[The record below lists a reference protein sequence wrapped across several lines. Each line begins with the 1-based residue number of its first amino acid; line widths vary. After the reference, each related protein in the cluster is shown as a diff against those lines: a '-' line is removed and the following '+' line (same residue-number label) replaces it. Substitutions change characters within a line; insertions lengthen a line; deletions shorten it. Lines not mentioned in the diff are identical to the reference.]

1 MPIHLKLELGIY
13 LGFVQ
18 ICFLYE
24 ESLYLGNLTEDEME
38 PQEAKRILV
47 VDDEKDT
54 VGMITALLELE
65 GYQVYPAFSGIEA
78 MRFLEM
84 EKERGSEAE
93 TPVDLIL
100 LDIMLGDEDG
110 REICRRIKRD
120 EQMKFIPVII
130 LTVRS
135 GLQEKI
141 DALNLGADDYLTK
154 PFINEE
160 LLAKVRVMLRIKGLH
175 EELKREKDKNILLAQ
190 ALEKRYSFGNILGKN
205 NQMQAIYEL
214 ISDISNTDSTV
225 LIQGE
230 SGTGKELIARAIHFN
245 SHRKNKPF
253 VVANCSAYSQNLLES
268 ELFGHEKG
276 SFTGAIRRKIGRF
289 ELAHGGTVFLDEIG
303 EVSSP
308 TQILLLRVLQ
318 DHRFERVGG
327 EETLEVDVR
336 VIAATNKN
344 LMEEIRKG
352 TFREDLYYRLNVIPI
367 LVPPLRER
375 MDDIPL
381 LASHFLQKFC
391 QEKGKNVTSISQ
403 EVMEV
408 LLAHSWPGNVRE
420 LENVIEYAIII
431 AKQEN
436 ILLKDLPQYLLQ
448 QPLPTKQAFSLEDHE
463 KNLIIKTL
471 EETNWNKHQTA
482 KRLKINRSTLYGK
495 MKRFGLTRA

>member
-1 MPIHLKLELGIY
+1 
-13 LGFVQ
+13 
-18 ICFLYE
+18 
-24 ESLYLGNLTEDEME
+24 ME

-54 VGMITALLELE
+54 VGMITTLLELE
-65 GYQVYPAFSGIEA
+65 GYQVYPAFSGLEA

-84 EKERGSEAE
+84 EREKGSEAE

-135 GLQEKI
+135 GLQDKI

-160 LLAKVRVMLRIKGLH
+160 LLAKVRVMLRIKDLH

-276 SFTGAIRRKIGRF
+276 AFTGAIRRKTGRF
-289 ELAHGGTVFLDEIG
+289 EMAHGGTVFLDEIG

-308 TQILLLRVLQ
+308 TQIILLRVLQ

-367 LVPPLRER
+367 SVPPLRER

-420 LENVIEYAIII
+420 LENVIEYAMII
-431 AKQEN
+431 AKQEK

-448 QPLPTKQAFSLEDHE
+448 QSLPTKQAFSLEDHE
-463 KNLIIKTL
+463 KNLIMKTL

>member
-1 MPIHLKLELGIY
+1 
-13 LGFVQ
+13 
-18 ICFLYE
+18 
-24 ESLYLGNLTEDEME
+24 ME
-38 PQEAKRILV
+38 HREAKKILIIE
-47 VDDEKDT
+47 DEKDT
-54 VGMITALLELE
+54 VEMITALLSLE
-65 GYQVYPAFSGIEA
+65 GYQVFSTLSGTEA
-78 MRFLEM
+78 MRFLET
-84 EKERGSEAE
+84 KRQRASESE

-110 REICRRIKRD
+110 REICRKIKED
-120 EQMKFIPVII
+120 EEMKFIPVIM

-135 GLQEKI
+135 SLQDKI
-141 DALNLGADDYLTK
+141 DSLNLGADDYLTK

-160 LLAKVRVMLRIKGLH
+160 LLAKVRVMLRIKDLH
-175 EELKREKDKNILLAQ
+175 DALKREKSKNILLAQ
-190 ALEKRYSFGNILGKN
+190 ALEERYSFGNILGKN
-205 NQMQAIYEL
+205 NRMQEIYEL

-276 SFTGAIRRKIGRF
+276 AFTGAIRRKIGRF
-289 ELAHGGTVFLDEIG
+289 ELAHGGTIFLDEIG
-303 EVSSP
+303 EVSPP

-344 LMEEIRKG
+344 LMEEMKKG

-367 LVPPLRER
+367 FVPPLRER
-375 MDDIPL
+375 KDDILL
-381 LASHFLQKFC
+381 LASHFLQKFS
-391 QEKGKNVTSISQ
+391 QEKVKGVTSFSP
-403 EVMEV
+403 EVMEIF
-408 LLAHSWPGNVRE
+408 LAHSWPGNVRE
-420 LENVIEYAIII
+420 LENVIAHAVII
-431 AKQEN
+431 AKQDK
-436 ILLKDLPQYLLQ
+436 ILPKDLPNYISQKSPSTQ
-448 QPLPTKQAFSLEDHE
+448 EICSLEEYE
-463 KNLIIKTL
+463 KTLILKTL
-471 EETNWNKHQTA
+471 EETNWNKHQAA

-495 MKRFGLTRA
+495 IKRYGLEKR

>member
-1 MPIHLKLELGIY
+1 
-13 LGFVQ
+13 
-18 ICFLYE
+18 
-24 ESLYLGNLTEDEME
+24 ME
-38 PQEAKRILV
+38 HKEAKRILV

-54 VGMITALLELE
+54 VEMITTLLELE
-65 GYQVYPAFSGIEA
+65 GYKVFPASSGVEA
-78 MRFLEM
+78 MRFLEV
-84 EKERGSEAE
+84 ERQGASEVE
-93 TPVDLIL
+93 TPVDLIF
-100 LDIMLGDEDG
+100 LDVMLGDEDG
-110 REICRRIKRD
+110 RDICRKIKED
-120 EQMKFIPVII
+120 EKMKFIPVII

-135 GLQEKI
+135 SLQDKI

-160 LLAKVRVMLRIKGLH
+160 LLAKVRVMLRIKDLH
-175 EELKREKDKNILLAQ
+175 DQLKREKDKNILLAQ
-190 ALEKRYSFGNILGKN
+190 ALEERYSFGNILGKN
-205 NQMQAIYEL
+205 TQMQAIYEL

-289 ELAHGGTVFLDEIG
+289 ELAHGGTIFLDEIG
-303 EVSSP
+303 EVSPP

-318 DHRFERVGG
+318 DYRFERVGG

-367 LVPPLRER
+367 FVPPLRER
-375 MDDIPL
+375 KDDIPL
-381 LASHFLQKFC
+381 LAFNFLQKFC
-391 QEKGKNVTSISQ
+391 QEKGKEVTNISP
-403 EVMEV
+403 EVMEI

-420 LENVIEYAIII
+420 LENVIEHAIII
-431 AKQEN
+431 AKQEK
-436 ILLKDLPQYLLQ
+436 ILPKDLPQYLLQ
-448 QPLPTKQAFSLEDHE
+448 QPLPTKQLISLQDHE
-463 KNLIIKTL
+463 KHLIMKIL

-495 MKRFGLTRA
+495 MKRYGLNRA

>member
-1 MPIHLKLELGIY
+1 
-13 LGFVQ
+13 V
-18 ICFLYE
+18 
-24 ESLYLGNLTEDEME
+24 
-38 PQEAKRILV
+38 
-47 VDDEKDT
+47 
-54 VGMITALLELE
+54 
-65 GYQVYPAFSGIEA
+65 
-78 MRFLEM
+78 
-84 EKERGSEAE
+84 ERQGASEAE

-100 LDIMLGDEDG
+100 LDLMLGDEDG
-110 REICRRIKRD
+110 RDICLKIKED
-120 EQMKFIPVII
+120 EKMKFIPIII

-135 GLQEKI
+135 GLQDKI
-141 DALNLGADDYLTK
+141 NALNLGADDYLTK

-160 LLAKVRVMLRIKGLH
+160 LLAKVRVMLRIKDLH
-175 EELKREKDKNILLAQ
+175 DELKREKDKNILLTQ

-205 NQMQAIYEL
+205 IRMQAIYEL
-214 ISDISNTDSTV
+214 ISDLSNTDSTV

-230 SGTGKELIARAIHFN
+230 SGTGKELIARAVHFN

-289 ELAHGGTVFLDEIG
+289 ELAHGGTIFLDEIG
-303 EVSSP
+303 EVSPP

-367 LVPPLRER
+367 FVPPLRER
-375 MDDIPL
+375 KDDIAL
-381 LASHFLQKFC
+381 LASHFLQKIC
-391 QEKGKNVTSISQ
+391 QEKGKEVTSISP
-403 EVMEV
+403 EVMEI

-420 LENVIEYAIII
+420 LENVIEHAIII
-431 AKQEN
+431 AKQEK

-448 QPLPTKQAFSLEDHE
+448 QPLPTKQLISLQDHE
-463 KNLIIKTL
+463 KNLIMKIL

-495 MKRFGLTRA
+495 MKRYGLVRA

>member
-1 MPIHLKLELGIY
+1 M
-13 LGFVQ
+13 
-18 ICFLYE
+18 
-24 ESLYLGNLTEDEME
+24 EMRK
-38 PQEAKRILV
+38 PKKILI

-54 VGMITALLELE
+54 VEMITALLELE
-65 GYQVYPAFSGIEA
+65 GYEVFSALSGTEA
-78 MRFLEM
+78 MKFLETRRQM
-84 EKERGSEAE
+84 APESE

-110 REICRRIKRD
+110 RDICLKIKGD
-120 EQMKFIPVII
+120 EELRFIPTIM

-135 GLQEKI
+135 SLQDKI
-141 DALNLGADDYLTK
+141 NSLNIGADDYLTK

-160 LLAKVRVMLRIKGLH
+160 LLAKVKVMLRIKDLH
-175 EELKREKDKNILLAQ
+175 DELKREKNKNILLSQ

-205 NQMQAIYEL
+205 SRMQEIYEF

-245 SHRKNKPF
+245 SYRKTKPF

-276 SFTGAIRRKIGRF
+276 SFTGAIRRKVGRF
-289 ELAHGGTVFLDEIG
+289 ELAHGGTIFLDEIG
-303 EVSSP
+303 EVSPP

-344 LMEEIRKG
+344 LMEEMKKG
-352 TFREDLYYRLNVIPI
+352 TFREDLYYRLNVIP
-367 LVPPLRER
+367 LFVPPLRER
-375 MDDIPL
+375 KDDIPL
-381 LASHFLQKFC
+381 LASHFLQKFTH
-391 QEKGKNVTSISQ
+391 EKKKEVASISP
-403 EVMEV
+403 EVMET

-420 LENVIEYAIII
+420 LENILEHAIII
-431 AKQEN
+431 AKKDQV
-436 ILLKDLPQYLLQ
+436 LPKDLPQYLLQ
-448 QPLPTKQAFSLEDHE
+448 KPLPAQQLVSLQDYER
-463 KNLIIKTL
+463 NLILKTL
-471 EETNWNKHQTA
+471 EETNWNKRQTST
-482 KRLKINRSTLYGK
+482 RLKINRSTLYGK
-495 MKRFGLTRA
+495 MKRYGLTKE